1 MGIEIIRIDEQ
12 NKKIKITSLPEDSY
26 LKIDVKGW
34 KGDGSSFATI
44 FYTIYYTNGKKY
56 TDEFF
61 FGAKIPLQKH
71 HEPITSTNNE
81 IESVELELTENSI
94 TDFHVELKVQ
104 KGRDLIDIKNP
115 ITNFRNFINARVNSR
130 ILFSGAFGQG
140 KTTFLN
146 FFFDEAHKNDYTVFR
161 VFPVN
166 YSVSSNE
173 DVFRYIKSDILFQ
186 LLGRDIDFDKQE
198 INLLESFQEY
208 AYLNPRKTIISFL
221 KNVSRLNS
229 KTEILS
235 KSIDVLN
242 DFMTPILEYHQ
253 EQQVDDKQL
262 AKSYIQE
269 IYEKEGSLFED
280 NFYTQLIRQ
289 LLEQIKKKTEK
300 PTVLIIED
308 LDRMDPDHI
317 FRILNVISAHYDTYA
332 YNENVEIHNKFSF
345 DKIILV
351 CDIDNIRNI
360 FHHKYGEK
368 TDFEGY
374 INKYYSSHPFFF
386 SNKQNIITFLGQE
399 IEKANNYNPRNEG
412 YRNLITLLIESKE
425 LSLREMLKLLNGD
438 FINFKNY
445 SSDRQDKL
453 IKYGLFNKSFHYLIE
468 LYGEGELK
476 RKLKNISTKTFPS
489 TIDFHELTIH
499 LMIALGSFADNRQY
513 IIFEY
518 KGYDYSFTFSQHHE
532 YEVFMWIQLVDNT
545 SPLQNT
551 TPSLSAGGPK
561 KMIFDK
567 NDFIELAIETINII
581 HLNE

>member
-12 NKKIKITSLPEDSY
+12 NKKIKIKSLPEDSY
-26 LKIDVKGW
+26 LKIDVKRW
-34 KGDGSSFATI
+34 TDDGSLVQDYFSVVS
-44 FYTIYYTNGKKY
+44 YTVNYTNGKADK
-56 TDEFF
+56 DKFV
-61 FGAKIPLQKH
+61 FGEKNPQRTLMKTI
-71 HEPITSTNNE
+71 STTNDE
-81 IESVELELTENSI
+81 IESVYLELTENSI
-94 TDFHVELKVQ
+94 NDFYVELEIQ

-115 ITNFRNFINARVNSR
+115 ITNFRNFITARVNSR

-146 FFFDEAHKNDYTVFR
+146 FFFDEVHKNDYTVFR

-235 KSIDVLN
+235 KSIDALN

-253 EQQVDDKQL
+253 EQQVDDKQK

-317 FRILNVISAHYDTYA
+317 FRILNVISAHYDA
-332 YNENVEIHNKFSF
+332 SNENVEIHNKFGF

-351 CDIDNIRNI
+351 CDINNIRNI
-360 FHHKYGEK
+360 FSHKYGIR

-374 INKYYSSHPFFF
+374 INKYYSSAPYYFNNCDSISLFIEEHLQKIHTNIP
-386 SNKQNIITFLGQE
+386 SNKKYSLLLQILYTEDQFSLREILKLTLHDYRQFRSNVDLYYLRRGPYTKPLEFLCQVYTPEVLIQKFESIKIKVLKRQRISYDEESAFLIGALCERKEKNETVYNNLRCRFKYQEHFHESTFSTIEITEKIKVGGIE
-399 IEKANNYNPRNEG
+399 IVMTPFTEIDFYN
-412 YRNLITLLIESKE
+412 LLIENVKRIKE
-425 LSLREMLKLLNGD
+425 S
-438 FINFKNY
+438 
-445 SSDRQDKL
+445 
-453 IKYGLFNKSFHYLIE
+453 
-468 LYGEGELK
+468 
-476 RKLKNISTKTFPS
+476 
-489 TIDFHELTIH
+489 ID
-499 LMIALGSFADNRQY
+499 Y
-513 IIFEY
+513 Y
-518 KGYDYSFTFSQHHE
+518 
-532 YEVFMWIQLVDNT
+532 
-545 SPLQNT
+545 
-551 TPSLSAGGPK
+551 
-561 KMIFDK
+561 
-567 NDFIELAIETINII
+567 
-581 HLNE
+581 

>member
-34 KGDGSSFATI
+34 KDDGSSFATI

-61 FGAKIPLQKH
+61 FGAKNHRGIY
-71 HEPITSTNNE
+71 HEPIATTDNE
-81 IESVELELTENSI
+81 IESVELELTQNSI

-104 KGRDLIDIKNP
+104 KGRDLIAIEDP
-115 ITNFRNFINARVNSR
+115 IVSFRNFINARVNSR

-146 FFFDEAHKNDYTVFR
+146 FFFDEAHKNNYTVFR

-235 KSIDVLN
+235 KSIDALN

-332 YNENVEIHNKFSF
+332 YNENVEIHNKFGF

-351 CDIDNIRNI
+351 CDINNIRNI
-360 FHHKYGEK
+360 FSHKYGIR

-374 INKYYSSHPFFF
+374 INKYYSSAPYYFNNCDSISLFIEEHL
-386 SNKQNIITFLGQE
+386 KKIHTNIPSSRKYSL
-399 IEKANNYNPRNEG
+399 
-412 YRNLITLLIESKE
+412 LLLILYTEDQ
-425 LSLREMLKLLNGD
+425 LSLREILKLTLHDYRQFRSNVELYYLKRGPYTKPLEFLCQVYTPEVLIQKFESIKVKVVKRQIISYNEESAFLIGALCESKEKEETVYNNLRYRFKYQEHFHESIFSNVEITEKIKVGSLTSLNIPFREID
-438 FINFKNY
+438 FYN
-445 SSDRQDKL
+445 L
-453 IKYGLFNKSFHYLIE
+453 LIE
-468 LYGEGELK
+468 NVRRIKE
-476 RKLKNISTKTFPS
+476 S
-489 TIDFHELTIH
+489 ID
-499 LMIALGSFADNRQY
+499 S
-513 IIFEY
+513 
-518 KGYDYSFTFSQHHE
+518 
-532 YEVFMWIQLVDNT
+532 
-545 SPLQNT
+545 
-551 TPSLSAGGPK
+551 
-561 KMIFDK
+561 
-567 NDFIELAIETINII
+567 
-581 HLNE
+581 